1 MKTRFETIVTIDI
14 AWRASKD
21 GNELIDI
28 ILPEETTDYMV
39 TEYDGSET
47 LYIVKNN
54 KLYQYDI
61 NEKDFIQ
68 CGERKETLSTKII
81 KNSIIHG

>member
-14 AWRASKD
+14 SWRADKD
-21 GNELIDI
+21 ENELIDI

-54 KLYQYDI
+54 KLYVYDI
-61 NEKDFIQ
+61 NKKDFIQ

-81 KNSIIHG
+81 KNSIIHV

>member
-14 AWRASKD
+14 AWRAGK
-21 GNELIDI
+21 GENELIDI

-39 TEYDGSET
+39 TEYECSET

-54 KLYQYDI
+54 KLYEYDI
-61 NEKDFIQ
+61 NKKDFIQ
-68 CGERKETLSTKII
+68 CGERRENLSTKII
-81 KNSIIHG
+81 KNSI

>member
-14 AWRASKD
+14 AWRADKD

-28 ILPEETTDYMV
+28 ILPEEATDYMV

-54 KLYQYDI
+54 KLYEYDI
-61 NEKDFIQ
+61 NKKDFIQ

-81 KNSIIHG
+81 KNSIING

>member
-14 AWRASKD
+14 SWRAGKD
-21 GNELIDI
+21 ENELIDI
-28 ILPEETTDYMV
+28 ILPKEATDYMV

-54 KLYQYDI
+54 KLYVYDI
-61 NEKDFIQ
+61 NKKDFIQ
-68 CGERKETLSTKII
+68 CGERKETLTTKII
-81 KNSIIHG
+81 KNSIINV

>member
-14 AWRASKD
+14 AWRAGKD
-21 GNELIDI
+21 ENELIDI

-39 TEYDGSET
+39 TEYDCSET
-47 LYIVKNN
+47 LYIVKKN
-54 KLYQYDI
+54 KLYVYDI

-81 KNSIIHG
+81 KNSIKL